1 MKASQQRK
9 MDKFEREDVF
19 MTDNAADFPPATPG
33 GKAFSDLADVIS
45 EIRNLAAEQISG
57 TDGSRQQV
65 SVKDEDMDDLLFQI
79 RQINRAA
86 NAFEVEIPGSEKQF
100 RLPRSRSEQN
110 ILATA
115 RAFYKDATPIAAT
128 FIDYG
133 LAATFL
139 ADLQATIDAVETRA
153 ALADSAEGQQS
164 AATGGLV
171 DATMRGMN
179 ISRRLD
185 AIVRIKY
192 AANPSKLA
200 AWTVAS
206 HLERHTPV
214 PRTPVIPEEGKGEV
228 K

>member
-33 GKAFSDLADVIS
+33 GKAFSNLANVIS

-214 PRTPVIPEEGKGEV
+214 PRTPVIPPTN
-228 K
+228 

>member
-1 MKASQQRK
+1 MNANQQRK
-9 MDKFEREDVF
+9 MEKFEREDVF
-19 MTDNAADFPPATPG
+19 MTDNAADFPSASPG
-33 GKAFSDLADVIS
+33 GKASGALADVIE
-45 EIRNLAAEQISG
+45 EIRTLAANQISG
-57 TDGSRQQV
+57 TDTSRQQI
-65 SVKDEDMDDLLFQI
+65 SVKDEDMDSLLFQI
-79 RQINRAA
+79 RQMNRAA
-86 NAFEVEIPGSEKQF
+86 NAFEVEIPGSEMLF

-115 RAFYKDATPIAAT
+115 RSFHKDATPIAAT

-153 ALADSAEGQQS
+153 AQADSAMGQQS

-171 DATMRGMN
+171 DATARGMN

-192 AANPSKLA
+192 AANSAKLA

-214 PRTPVIPEEGKGEV
+214 PRTPVIPPTNGEEI
-228 K
+228 

>member
-1 MKASQQRK
+1 

-19 MTDNAADFPPATPG
+19 MTDNAADFPAVSPG
-33 GKAFSDLADVIS
+33 GKAAGDLKDVID
-45 EIRNLAAEQISG
+45 EIRTLAAQQISG
-57 TDGSRQQV
+57 TDGSRQQI
-65 SVKDEDMDDLLFQI
+65 SVKDEGLDDLLFQI

-115 RAFYKDATPIAAT
+115 RAFIADATPISAT
-128 FIDYG
+128 FIEYG
-133 LAATFL
+133 LAASFL
-139 ADLQATIDAVETRA
+139 TDLQTTIDAVETRA
-153 ALADSAEGQQS
+153 AQADSAEGQQS

-171 DATMRGMN
+171 DATQRGMN

-192 AANPSKLA
+192 AANPAKLA

-214 PRTPVIPEEGKGEV
+214 PQTPVIPPV
-228 K
+228 N

>member
-33 GKAFSDLADVIS
+33 GKAFSDLADVIT
-45 EIRNLAAEQISG
+45 EIRNLAAQQISG

-79 RQINRAA
+79 RPINRAA
-86 NAFEVEIPGSEKQF
+86 NAFEVEIPGSEMLF

-110 ILATA
+110 LLATA
-115 RAFYKDATPIAAT
+115 RSFIKDAAPISAT

-133 LAATFL
+133 LAANFL
-139 ADLQATIDAVETRA
+139 TTLQTTIDAAESRGA
-153 ALADSAEGQQS
+153 QADSAEGQQS

-171 DATMRGMN
+171 DATVRGMN

-214 PRTPVIPEEGKGEV
+214 PRTPVIPPTN
-228 K
+228 

>member
-1 MKASQQRK
+1 MKASQRRK

-33 GKAFSDLADVIS
+33 GKASADLSEVID
-45 EIRNLAAEQISG
+45 EIRTLAADQISG

-65 SVKDEDMDDLLFQI
+65 SVKDEDMDDLMFQI
-79 RQINRAA
+79 RQMNRAA
-86 NAFEVEIPGSEKQF
+86 NAFEAEIPGSEMLF
-100 RLPRSRSEQN
+100 RLPRNRSEQN

-115 RAFYKDATPIAAT
+115 RAFYKDATPIATT

-133 LAATFL
+133 LATTFL
-139 ADLQATIDAVETRA
+139 ATLQTTIDAAETRA

-171 DATMRGMN
+171 DATVRGMN

-214 PRTPVIPEEGKGEV
+214 PRKPVTPEENEGEV